1 MIQYDSHW
9 KGELR
14 IENKDRGR
22 QEIADNGVTGRTLSA
37 L

>member
-1 MIQYDSHW
+1 MIYYDAHW
-9 KGELR
+9 KRELR

-22 QEIADNGVTGRTLSA
+22 QEVAVDGVTGRTLSA